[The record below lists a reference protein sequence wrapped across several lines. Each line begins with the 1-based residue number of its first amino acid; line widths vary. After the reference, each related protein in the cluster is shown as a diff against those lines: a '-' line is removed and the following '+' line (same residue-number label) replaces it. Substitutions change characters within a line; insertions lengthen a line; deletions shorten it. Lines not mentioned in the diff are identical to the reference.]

1 MAVTMEE
8 IAKAAGVSRG
18 TVDRALHDR
27 PGVSAKSADRIKK
40 LSTQLDYK
48 PNVAGRILSNKNLRK
63 RIGVITNSE
72 NNPFYIPVFQGMQT
86 AIDEISGFGFEVS
99 RLTAAGF
106 DVERQLWQIEKLVQG
121 GIDALV
127 FTPINSPK
135 IISRINRLSARGMP
149 IVTINTGLNAKH
161 MIYVGCDYEMS
172 GETAGGLMGMM
183 SVGREC
189 RVGVIT
195 GSEDVE
201 AHFFRVR
208 GFCKC
213 LAKEFP
219 NVMVMGVREN
229 NDRDDLAYEYVK
241 EFLTCD
247 EPANAIFLAAAGQAG
262 VIQALDELQ
271 MTGKVLTV
279 MYDLTPVVVEGLWSG
294 AVSAAITQDP
304 FQQGY
309 RPIRI
314 LYDYFVHSI
323 VPEEKKIYTDVAVKL
338 KYNIACDSRALFTK
352 E

>member
-18 TVDRALHDR
+18 TVDRVLHDR
-27 PGVSAKSADRIKK
+27 PGVSAKSAHKIKE
-40 LSTQLDYK
+40 LAAQLDYK
-48 PNVAGRILSNKNLRK
+48 PNVAGRILSKKNLRK

-86 AIDEISGFGFEVS
+86 AIDEVSGFGFEVH

-106 DVERQLWQIEKLVQG
+106 DVERQLMQIDTLVQS

-135 IISRINRLSARGMP
+135 IISSINRLSDGGMP
-149 IVTINTGLNAKH
+149 IITINSGLNAKC
-161 MIYVGCDYEMS
+161 MTYVGCDYEMS

-183 SVGREC
+183 SAGRKC

-195 GSEDVE
+195 GSDEVE

-208 GFCKC
+208 GFCEC
-213 LAKEFP
+213 IAKEFP
-219 NVMVMGVREN
+219 NVMVMEVREN
-229 NDRDDLAYEYVK
+229 NDRDDIAYDYVK
-241 EFLTCD
+241 EFLTCT
-247 EPANAIFLAAAGQAG
+247 EPANAIYLAAAGQAG
-262 VIQALDELQ
+262 VIQALEELQ
-271 MTGKVLTV
+271 MAGKVLTV
-279 MYDLTPVVVEGLWSG
+279 MYDLTPAVVEGLRNG

-314 LYDYFVHSI
+314 LYDYFVHGI

-338 KYNIACDSRALFTK
+338 KYNIS
-352 E
+352 